1 MAWLRPGKRRPCGRG
16 QERQQVQLR
25 LPENGDGEQPRR
37 RCARAERRLPYSD
50 IDLSRWRDY
59 ADIST
64 DSLWIIPSRSRE
76 GGHRLDY
83 WGNFVPQIARQVF
96 QRFSRQGDV
105 VLDLFLGSGT
115 SALEAMNLGRRL
127 IGVEID
133 ERLAQQVRRKL
144 GPEAASLGIHVLTG
158 DSSSRRIVRPIRR
171 LLQAEQ
177 REFAQLLVLHPP
189 YHDIIRFTPYE
200 RDLSN
205 APDTASFLRAFRRVA
220 RIGFELLQPER
231 FAVLVIGDKYE
242 DRELVPL
249 GFLTMQQMVKAGF
262 RVKSIVVKNIVGN
275 ERGKGKATN
284 LWRYRALAGG
294 FYIFRHEYVIIFQK
308 P

>member
-1 MAWLRPGKRRPCGRG
+1 VQLKLLDNEDEEPPKRRRSRS
-16 QERQQVQLR
+16 ERT
-25 LPENGDGEQPRR
+25 
-37 RCARAERRLPYSD
+37 LPYSD
-50 IDLSRWRDY
+50 IDLSRWQDY
-59 ADIST
+59 ADVST

-76 GGHRLDY
+76 GGHKLDY

-96 QRFSRQGDV
+96 QRFSKKGDI

-115 SALEAMNLGRRL
+115 SAIEAMNLGRRL

-133 ERLAQQVRRKL
+133 ENLAGQVRRKL
-144 GPEAASLGIHVLTG
+144 GADAKSQGIHVLAG
-158 DSSSRRIVRPIRR
+158 DSSSRRIIRPIRR
-171 LLQAEQ
+171 LLESEG
-177 REFAQLLVLHPP
+177 RDHVQLLVLHPP
-189 YHDIIRFTPYE
+189 YHNIIRFTPHE

-205 APDTASFLRAFRRVA
+205 APDTDSFLRAFRRVA
-220 RIGFELLQPER
+220 RIGFELLEAGR
-231 FAVLVIGDKYE
+231 FAALVIGDKYE

-249 GFLTMQQMVKAGF
+249 GFLTMQEMVKAGF

>member
-1 MAWLRPGKRRPCGRG
+1 
-16 QERQQVQLR
+16 
-25 LPENGDGEQPRR
+25 
-37 RCARAERRLPYSD
+37 
-50 IDLSRWRDY
+50 
-59 ADIST
+59 
-64 DSLWIIPSRSRE
+64 
-76 GGHRLDY
+76 
-83 WGNFVPQIARQVF
+83 
-96 QRFSRQGDV
+96 
-105 VLDLFLGSGT
+105 
-115 SALEAMNLGRRL
+115 
-127 IGVEID
+127 
-133 ERLAQQVRRKL
+133 
-144 GPEAASLGIHVLTG
+144 
-158 DSSSRRIVRPIRR
+158 
-171 LLQAEQ
+171 
-177 REFAQLLVLHPP
+177 
-189 YHDIIRFTPYE
+189 
-200 RDLSN
+200 
-205 APDTASFLRAFRRVA
+205 VA

>member
-1 MAWLRPGKRRPCGRG
+1 MPGAVEETGRAG
-16 QERQQVQLR
+16 SGTGKVQLK
-25 LPENGDGEQPRR
+25 LLDNGDDRPDRR
-37 RCARAERRLPYSD
+37 RRRSRKTLPYCD
-50 IDLSRWRDY
+50 IDLSRWQEY
-59 ADIST
+59 ADVST

-96 QRFSRQGDV
+96 TRFSRKGDI

-115 SALEAMNLGRRL
+115 SAIEALNMGRRL

-133 ERLAQQVRRKL
+133 GGLTEKVLRKL
-144 GPEAASLGIHVLTG
+144 GDEAAKAGIHILTG
-158 DSSSRRIVRPIRR
+158 DSSSRSILRPVRK
-171 LLQAEQ
+171 LLAEQ
-177 REFAQLLVLHPP
+177 GARHAQLLVLHPP
-189 YHDIIRFTPYE
+189 YHNIIRFTPHE

-205 APDTASFLRAFRRVA
+205 APDTASFLRSFGRVA
-220 RIGFELLQPER
+220 RIGYELLEPGR

-249 GFLTMQQMVKAGF
+249 GFLTMQRMLKAGF
-262 RVKSIVVKNIVGN
+262 RLKSIVVKNIVGN
-275 ERGKGKATN
+275 ERGKGKVSN